1 MMHLGMT
8 QWGIR
13 QTSELENQMV
23 CVERVMEYANLPS
36 EMKNEKAP
44 PANWP
49 SKGEV
54 EFDGLSLYYKNE
66 ECKAS
71 IRNLSFKIRP
81 QEKIGIVGRT
91 GSGKSSIIQAL
102 FRMTRI
108 EGSVKI
114 DGIDTQEID
123 LYNLRKN
130 ISIIPQDP
138 VLFSGSLRFN
148 LDSFN
153 ESSDDAIWK
162 ALELV
167 ELKETIKALTGG
179 LECKISDG
187 GSNFS
192 VGQRQLIC
200 LARALLRKNRI
211 LILDEATANVD
222 YETDRLIQKT
232 ISTEFVNCTVL
243 TIAHRLHTVINSDK
257 ILVMEGGNMVE
268 FDHPYNLLKNENGF
282 LRKLVNQTSL
292 SLLDEAEKSFREQE
306 SKKKFN

>member
-1 MMHLGMT
+1 MM

-23 CVERVMEYANLPS
+23 CVERVVEYANLPS
-36 EMKNEKAP
+36 EMKNERAP
-44 PANWP
+44 PTNWP
-49 SKGEV
+49 SSGEV
-54 EFDGLSLYYKNE
+54 EFDNLSLFYKHE

-71 IRNLSFKIRP
+71 IRNLSFKITP
-81 QEKIGIVGRT
+81 QEKVGIVGRT

-114 DGIDTQEID
+114 DGIDTQSID
-123 LYNLRKN
+123 LYSLRKN
-130 ISIIPQDP
+130 ISIIPQEP

-148 LDSFN
+148 LDAFSEN
-153 ESSDDAIWK
+153 SDDAIWK

-167 ELKETIKALTGG
+167 ELKETIKALSGG
-179 LECKISDG
+179 LECRISDG

-192 VGQRQLIC
+192 TGQRQLIC
-200 LARALLRKNRI
+200 LARALLKKNKI
-211 LILDEATANVD
+211 LVLDEATANVD

-232 ISTEFVNCTVL
+232 IGTEFEDCTVI
-243 TIAHRLHTVINSDK
+243 TIAHRIHTVINADK
-257 ILVMEGGNMVE
+257 ILVMEGGDLVE

-292 SLLDEAEKSFREQE
+292 SLLEEAEKSFRDLE
-306 SKKKFN
+306 SKKLK

>member
-1 MMHLGMT
+1 MT

-36 EMKNEKAP
+36 EVKNERPP

-49 SKGEV
+49 TSGEV
-54 EFDGLSLYYKNE
+54 EFENLSLFYKNE

-71 IRNLSFKIRP
+71 IRNLSFKIKP
-81 QEKIGIVGRT
+81 QEKVGIVGRT

-114 DGIDTQEID
+114 DGIDTKEID

-153 ESSDDAIWK
+153 ESSDDEIWK
-162 ALELV
+162 VLELV
-167 ELKETIKALTGG
+167 ELKTTIKSLTGG

-200 LARALLRKNRI
+200 LARALLRKNKI
-211 LILDEATANVD
+211 LVLDEATANVD

-232 ISTEFVNCTVL
+232 INVEFSDCTVL

-257 ILVMEGGNMVE
+257 ILVMEGGNLVE

-292 SLLDEAEKSFREQE
+292 SLMEEAEKSFHEQE
-306 SKKKFN
+306 AKKLK